1 MAKLLVF
8 KVGNQPRKGWKDG
21 MLVTVLDEQPLSS
34 HMKKVFAVI
43 RVSDLTAQRVWE
55 SAAQEDDDE
64 YPTKIS
70 VKLSVL
76 AQKLGDSGLEE
87 RWRSK
92 DSVEPVEVGDGVLDL
107 KDFEETKGKVFED
120 VSDANVVSTGNYT
133 VGVLGDY
140 ANFAAAAADT
150 ISLTGNI
157 TFTQI
162 SNVTDVTNSVWDAV
176 DLNGFSLRLTN
187 ASPPN
192 GDPTSG
198 WVWYNGV
205 VVNCRQIH
213 YSPLVVT
220 GGGVFEVEKL
230 NIKRADVNQ
239 DPANGVFYMISNQ
252 LFSVNI
258 HDICADYSHGYVLG
272 PNCGSFL
279 ARIDG
284 LNITVQVWNCQVTR
298 FYDDNAGF
306 NGFGFRLSSPLQT
319 VENCSAY
326 DCGIAFEGLNV
337 ASVFRNCAGV
347 WSHTQAGVLAPSF
360 QGIANAVGSGN
371 AADDLSCADL
381 NWGVGLG
388 NVTGIVPANNFVSL
402 DRMNF
407 EFLKLL
413 DTAPIGAV
421 GALPV
426 IAGNVAGIRGTARP
440 TVDGTASISADQL
453 FRSGS
458 PGDYDPL
465 FYHVVVPING
475 LVFTICPTHI
485 MGFLSIVNKGPF
497 PVYYAFGTI
506 IPPASLGNNRKQLV
520 AREATNYHNIR
531 WCSLSLISVGGN
543 SDVEIIAIIR
553 SSGAGGVFR

>member
-8 KVGNQPRKGWKDG
+8 KVGNQPHKGWKDG

-92 DSVEPVEVGDGVLDL
+92 ESVEPVEVGDGVLDL

-120 VSDANVVSTGNYT
+120 VSDANLVSTGNYT

-162 SNVTDVTNSVWDAV
+162 SNVNDNTNAVFSGV
-176 DLNGFSLRLTN
+176 DLNGFRLKITN
-187 ASPPN
+187 SNPPN
-192 GDPTSG
+192 GDPTAG
-198 WVWYNGV
+198 WIWYNSV
-205 VVNCRQIH
+205 VVTCRQIN
-213 YSPLVVT
+213 YMPVLVT
-220 GGGVFEVEKL
+220 GGGVFEIEGL
-230 NIKRADVNQ
+230 NIKRGNINQ
-239 DPANGVFYMISNQ
+239 QPERGVIYIVTTQ
-252 LFSVNI
+252 LFTVEI
-258 HDICADYSHGYVLG
+258 HDCCGDYTHGYVNG
-272 PNCGSFL
+272 PNCGQFISRIQGNNIS
-279 ARIDG
+279 ARI
-284 LNITVQVWNCQVTR
+284 WNCQMTR
-298 FYDDNAGF
+298 FWPN
-306 NGFGFRLSSPLQT
+306 NVGFGGACFQVLAPLA
-319 VENCSAY
+319 VIENCSAY
-326 DCGIAFEGLNV
+326 DVGNGFDFMLSALTAQNCV
-337 ASVFRNCAGV
+337 ASFC
-347 WSHTQAGVLAPSF
+347 HDQAGAPWPGF
-360 QGIANAVGSGN
+360 TAIAAAIGLGN

-421 GALPV
+421 GALPI
-426 IAGNVAGIRGTARP
+426 IAGNVAGIRGIARP
-440 TVDGTASISADQL
+440 TGDGTASISADQL
-453 FRSGS
+453 FRLGS